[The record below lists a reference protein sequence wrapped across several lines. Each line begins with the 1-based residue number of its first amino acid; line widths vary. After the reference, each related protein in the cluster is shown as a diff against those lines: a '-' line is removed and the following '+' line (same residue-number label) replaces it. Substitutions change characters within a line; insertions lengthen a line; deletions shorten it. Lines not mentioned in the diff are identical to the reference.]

1 MLPTPAQLAD
11 HDSSTIYY
19 MEILDENA
27 DSEETMSQ
35 VAEILIEKFSSASQ
49 KWVILVGDG
58 KTYEHLLKVKRLY
71 GSALENLLIFP
82 GDWHVLKNFQPVIMK
97 AYYHAGLREIAKECG
112 YRAETLNS
120 LEKCSHFKRT
130 HSFLMQVWEAM
141 YLEMVHAFITV
152 APQFTDLLTAIE
164 AAYNQAMHNKEST
177 VELLLAAEGLIKDA
191 NALNEFNKFVLKQ
204 AEADDTWKL
213 WSNFVFKD
221 CFCYIALFLAIR
233 TSNWDLRV
241 WSLKSMAPLFS
252 AYDRPCYQKLV
263 PNHIQDIQRFP
274 DSILKCFQAG
284 GFTVKLKAGL
294 GHAVALDEAHECC
307 INRDMKMAVVRPTQ
321 AYLRKTTFFFSYRI
335 KAQKQLASQLFPAS
349 ETSSS
354 PQQPTIMDGTATTK
368 HYEENIEKMSLLLSQ
383 YALLPSS
390 VESNRGIV
398 NVFTGT
404 KATPE
409 QTHDLINARNL
420 GEQGYINYVSHYLL
434 QLPSVTEAPI
444 RRKRLL
450 SMAPIKATKR
460 RTSHKEKEE
469 RDTIKYLRR
478 RLAWCNQTGQKYDEG
493 NEQYSLLPRALAE
506 IDGSP
511 HKGNKSKWTDKLQ
524 SRYNAAPFMS
534 ALQWIPEV
542 VIIDAM
548 FSINTN
554 PLRQHKS
561 ITDYAYLLYKQFVV
575 PHHHAGTKSVH
586 LVFDHPGRLAFN
598 PKDFEHKRRYCQD
611 KKEHKHIEF
620 TPQSPIPRPWREYL
634 ECRICKRSLVEALGL
649 VYLRTA
655 CSYLREGQTL
665 VLAGCFSGEAQDDA
679 WVFNGGCSLPEPTR
693 AYTSNAQEADM
704 RLWRHVTQM
713 QSDRILVYSPDTDV
727 CNIGLVLVKPSK
739 QYVVQINLPHNPP
752 RYIDVHKVL
761 LSFQHDPDMAPLPQE
776 KLGSIMLQ
784 LYIVTGCDYIS
795 YLSGIGKATFINH
808 FVQHAGFISGTGA
821 IGCLSETNTNNMKS
835 GFLSFVRLIG
845 TVYFKKNLA
854 TVVSKL
860 GFETPKQLYNSIDP
874 NLSDEEKHKEWYLSI
889 KRVIRVVSEDQRPP
903 TITALWRHWMRS
915 CWIKQMWGNSPKSDQ
930 YEGLPPPESHGWLKG
945 ENGYVIDWEAE
956 DVQQKIQA
964 TLDFLDK
971 GCGCKTGCK
980 TKRCSCKKKGKTCGA
995 GCDCRG
1001 CTNVTISNPVS
1012 QKDEEL
1018 DELEDDEEDLSEDSD
1033 SEEEILQTE
1042 IITDVI
1048 TDDETIVDWFP

>member
-1 MLPTPAQLAD
+1 MSCRCVIDKLGTLLYPNNCDVFKTLTLSLHDEDCKTQDPVPPTSTRQASSTNVLLRKAANIINDMVVDEIKKQKESSKDLTAFQIMDSIQKTNPLLWDFICSCTSSVRERSGRTNKDETHTKTVRRFSLICMLLFTTNPTCDTTLHHLVAEAIEVCGGSRQLIRILNRLGVSVSNDTHDRLVTSVAEKQKENDVWSQLSPDTFTVASADNIDFLQSHAAVYCGDQSRSYHGTTIQVVQPIPSLTLSSSNPVPAQQLNTTALADQTNTQHQTVINARGHLRSEGLVTQSATIGSDHPTQPIALTGPTTRVFKRVSSSSPANSPHKHGPKRRRTMQLSPVKQVSEVTCRNKTVAISAPNIKLHQFLELANETGSKVKLNKEVFAYFFQKCKLPKSDSGEVLKPLREFMLPTPAQLAD

-561 ITDYAYLLYKQFVV
+561 ITDYA
-575 PHHHAGTKSVH
+575 
-586 LVFDHPGRLAFN
+586 
-598 PKDFEHKRRYCQD
+598 
-611 KKEHKHIEF
+611 
-620 TPQSPIPRPWREYL
+620 
-634 ECRICKRSLVEALGL
+634 
-649 VYLRTA
+649 
-655 CSYLREGQTL
+655 
-665 VLAGCFSGEAQDDA
+665 
-679 WVFNGGCSLPEPTR
+679 
-693 AYTSNAQEADM
+693 M
-704 RLWRHVTQM
+704 
-713 QSDRILVYSPDTDV
+713 
-727 CNIGLVLVKPSK
+727 
-739 QYVVQINLPHNPP
+739 
-752 RYIDVHKVL
+752 
-761 LSFQHDPDMAPLPQE
+761 
-776 KLGSIMLQ
+776 
-784 LYIVTGCDYIS
+784 CD
-795 YLSGIGKATFINH
+795 N
-808 FVQHAGFISGTGA
+808 
-821 IGCLSETNTNNMKS
+821 
-835 GFLSFVRLIG
+835 
-845 TVYFKKNLA
+845 
-854 TVVSKL
+854 
-860 GFETPKQLYNSIDP
+860 
-874 NLSDEEKHKEWYLSI
+874 
-889 KRVIRVVSEDQRPP
+889 
-903 TITALWRHWMRS
+903 
-915 CWIKQMWGNSPKSDQ
+915 
-930 YEGLPPPESHGWLKG
+930 
-945 ENGYVIDWEAE
+945 
-956 DVQQKIQA
+956 
-964 TLDFLDK
+964 
-971 GCGCKTGCK
+971 
-980 TKRCSCKKKGKTCGA
+980 
-995 GCDCRG
+995 
-1001 CTNVTISNPVS
+1001 
-1012 QKDEEL
+1012 
-1018 DELEDDEEDLSEDSD
+1018 
-1033 SEEEILQTE
+1033 
-1042 IITDVI
+1042 
-1048 TDDETIVDWFP
+1048 